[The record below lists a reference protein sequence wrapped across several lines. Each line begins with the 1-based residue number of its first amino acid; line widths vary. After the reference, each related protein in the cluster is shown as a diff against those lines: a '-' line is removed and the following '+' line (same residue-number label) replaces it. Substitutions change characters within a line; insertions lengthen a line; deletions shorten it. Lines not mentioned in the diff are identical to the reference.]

1 MLYMTEENT
10 RKVKSY
16 IVGAGYTISSL
27 LKAIGM
33 TRESLSSRVN
43 GKTDFSRREMSA
55 IADKLGKKPEEIFF
69 DI

>member
-1 MLYMTEENT
+1 MLYMTKEDT

-27 LKAIGM
+27 SKAIGM
-33 TRESLSSRVN
+33 TRESLSSRIN
-43 GKTDFSRREMSA
+43 GKVDFSRAEMSA
-55 IADKLGKKPEEIFF
+55 IADKLEKKPEEIFF